1 MQTVKLTPM
10 RMIFNNPESNFS
22 IISCRTKDESI
33 ERHPQYSTISLK
45 GTGIADLKMGQ
56 SIDCIIEPCVEDKY
70 KYSYKFIGF
79 AGFVAKDGKFNL
91 TEKAE
96 LQTLRNLMTNGQAES
111 CHVAYPHF
119 VSMVL
124 NGEEA
129 KLDYKK
135 IRGVGKVLLPR
146 YIDKI
151 KTNNKRVKFMS
162 ETYAWGIEHD
172 EDINKIAATYKNV
185 YGFSKDINTNPYS
198 VMINLLEWSFDRAD
212 RAIINKTAKWLDSY
226 ERCEA
231 ATIYAL
237 KHNELDGNTRMQAK
251 MLFDMVKRK
260 APQCVHHL
268 LDVVTKSAQVHYDL
282 PSQNTALQATYSAE
296 QHIADVIKKKIAN
309 PHYYPMDWQKFTS
322 VDGLELT
329 DEQTQILEMA
339 CKQDVMMLTGSAGCV
354 DCDTEFFT
362 GTGWKRIADY
372 QDGDRV
378 LQYNEDGTAE
388 LVNPI
393 AYIKKTCNTL
403 WHFETLR
410 GLNQTV
416 CDDHRIIY
424 ETRDGVLKECNI
436 EQLKQ
441 MHLPSTKNFQGRFLT
456 TFNFGG
462 FGIDLNEWQIRL
474 MCAVLAD
481 GHFNAGN
488 KNSTRCTFHIKKQR
502 KKDRLIYLFNK
513 NGLEYKEHGSTEE
526 GYTDYHVYVPRREK
540 QFTEYWYGCSN
551 EQLKIIV
558 DEVVYWDGCIRYT
571 KNNTKYLTYCS
582 SIKSDADFIQY
593 AASAIGIRASISTC
607 NRIGEIKHLNGKE
620 YIRKTNVYTVH
631 FSNRTKVG
639 LCSDNRSKCTK
650 TPITQVPTTDGYKYC
665 FTVPSHMLVLRRKDC
680 IFITGNCGK
689 TTSMQALVNMLD
701 SNGYTYTLLAPTG
714 ISSKKLREATQKEA
728 STIHM
733 FLTMSENLGDYLIID
748 EASQISVHLLSML
761 FDKVADTTKIIF
773 IADPSQLA
781 SIACGNIVEDMLDSG
796 IVPVCNLTKVFRYNT
811 SGIITIAT
819 DVRNGANDHL
829 TDTFTDYKFVET
841 DTLVIKQIEQEYARL
856 LADGYS
862 KDDVLILSPFNKGEV
877 GSLAINA
884 AIQAK
889 FNPNELS
896 KVGHTVNNVPIYF
909 KVGDKVINKK
919 NEYAMPLADDDTA
932 FVANGD
938 IGTVM
943 EIVPDEKEP
952 YMIVRYDCGDCIVD
966 KAHIK
971 NTLLSYCCS
980 IHSVQGSQAKAVIV
994 VIDRSHANLLSRNLI
1009 YTSVSRAQD
1018 KLVLIGDEAAIQEG
1032 LKVQEEKERNTALRE
1047 MLLDKLTES

>member
-1 MQTVKLTPM
+1 MQTIKLTPM

-22 IISCRTKDESI
+22 IISCSTKDETI
-33 ERHPQYSTISLK
+33 ETNPKYGTISLK

-56 SIDCIIEPCVEDKY
+56 SIDCIIEPCVDDKY

-96 LQTLRNLMTNGQAES
+96 LQTLRSLMTNGQAES
-111 CHVAYPHF
+111 CHAAYPHF

-124 NGEEA
+124 NGEA
-129 KLDYKK
+129 DKLDYKK

-151 KTNNKRVKFMS
+151 KTINKRVEFMG

-251 MLFDMVKRK
+251 ALFNIIKRR
-260 APQCVHHL
+260 APQCIRQL
-268 LDVVTKSAQVHYDL
+268 LDVVTKAVQVHYDA

-296 QHIADVIKKKIAN
+296 EHIADVIKKKIAN

-329 DEQTQILEMA
+329 DEQSQILEMA
-339 CKQDVMMLTGSAGCV
+339 CKQDVMMLTAAG
-354 DCDTEFFT
+354 
-362 GTGWKRIADY
+362 G
-372 QDGDRV
+372 
-378 LQYNEDGTAE
+378 
-388 LVNPI
+388 
-393 AYIKKTCNTL
+393 
-403 WHFETLR
+403 
-410 GLNQTV
+410 
-416 CDDHRIIY
+416 
-424 ETRDGVLKECNI
+424 
-436 EQLKQ
+436 
-441 MHLPSTKNFQGRFLT
+441 
-456 TFNFGG
+456 
-462 FGIDLNEWQIRL
+462 
-474 MCAVLAD
+474 
-481 GHFNAGN
+481 
-488 KNSTRCTFHIKKQR
+488 
-502 KKDRLIYLFNK
+502 
-513 NGLEYKEHGSTEE
+513 
-526 GYTDYHVYVPRREK
+526 
-540 QFTEYWYGCSN
+540 
-551 EQLKIIV
+551 
-558 DEVVYWDGCIRYT
+558 
-571 KNNTKYLTYCS
+571 
-582 SIKSDADFIQY
+582 
-593 AASAIGIRASISTC
+593 
-607 NRIGEIKHLNGKE
+607 
-620 YIRKTNVYTVH
+620 
-631 FSNRTKVG
+631 
-639 LCSDNRSKCTK
+639 
-650 TPITQVPTTDGYKYC
+650 
-665 FTVPSHMLVLRRKDC
+665 
-680 IFITGNCGK
+680 CGK
-689 TTSMQALVNMLD
+689 TTSVKAIIEMLEA
-701 SNGYTYTLLAPTG
+701 NNYTYTLLAPTG
-714 ISSKKLREATQKEA
+714 ISSKRLREATGRDAQ
-728 STIHM
+728 TIHM
-733 FLTMSENLGDYLIID
+733 FLTMGDNVGDYLIAD
-748 EASQISVHLLSML
+748 ECSMCSVHLLSML
-761 FDKVADTTKIIF
+761 FDKVTDTTKIIF

-819 DVRNGANDHL
+819 DVRNGVNDHL
-829 TDTFTDYKFVET
+829 TDTFTDYKFIET

-862 KDDVLILSPFNKGEV
+862 KDDVLILSPFNKGDV

-896 KVGHTVNNVPIYF
+896 TVGHTVNDTPIYF
-909 KVGDKVINKK
+909 KAGDKVINKK
-919 NEYAMPLADDDTA
+919 NEYAMPLVNDDSV

-943 EIVPDEKEP
+943 EIVPNEKEP

-971 NTLLSYCCS
+971 NTLLAYAIS
-980 IHSVQGSQAKAVIV
+980 IHSCQGSQAKAVIV
-994 VIDRSHANLLSRNLI
+994 VIDRSHVRMLSRNLC
-1009 YTSVSRAQD
+1009 YTAVSRAQE
-1018 KLVLIGDEAAIQEG
+1018 KLVLIGDKTAIQEG
-1032 LKVQEEKERNTALRE
+1032 LRVQEEKERDTELRE
-1047 MLLDKLTES
+1047 MLIK

>member
-10 RMIFNNPESNFS
+10 RMIFNNPETNFS
-22 IISCRTKDESI
+22 IISCSTKDESI
-33 ERHPQYSTISLK
+33 EAHPQYGTISLK

-56 SIDCIIEPCVEDKY
+56 SIDCIVEPCVDDKY

-79 AGFVAKDGKFNL
+79 AGFVAKNGKFNL

-96 LQTLRNLMTNGQAES
+96 LQTLRSLMTNGQAES
-111 CHVAYPHF
+111 CHTAYPHF

-124 NGEEA
+124 NGEA
-129 KLDYKK
+129 DKLDYKK

-151 KTNNKRVKFMS
+151 KTINKRVEFMG

-185 YGFSKDINTNPYS
+185 YGFSKDINTNPYA

-212 RAIINKTAKWLDSY
+212 RAITKKTRKWLDSY

-251 MLFDMVKRK
+251 MLFDIVKRK

-268 LDVVTKSAQVHYDL
+268 LNVVTKAEQVHYDA
-282 PSQNTALQATYSAE
+282 PSQNIALQATYNAE

-329 DEQTQILEMA
+329 DEQAQILEMA
-339 CKQDVMMLTGSAGCV
+339 CKQDVMMLTGSAG
-354 DCDTEFFT
+354 T
-362 GTGWKRIADY
+362 GKS
-372 QDGDRV
+372 
-378 LQYNEDGTAE
+378 
-388 LVNPI
+388 
-393 AYIKKTCNTL
+393 
-403 WHFETLR
+403 
-410 GLNQTV
+410 QTTKA
-416 CDDHRIIY
+416 II
-424 ETRDGVLKECNI
+424 E
-436 EQLKQ
+436 
-441 MHLPSTKNFQGRFLT
+441 M
-456 TFNFGG
+456 
-462 FGIDLNEWQIRL
+462 
-474 MCAVLAD
+474 
-481 GHFNAGN
+481 
-488 KNSTRCTFHIKKQR
+488 
-502 KKDRLIYLFNK
+502 
-513 NGLEYKEHGSTEE
+513 LEA
-526 GYTDYHVYVPRREK
+526 
-540 QFTEYWYGCSN
+540 
-551 EQLKIIV
+551 
-558 DEVVYWDGCIRYT
+558 
-571 KNNTKYLTYCS
+571 NN
-582 SIKSDADFIQY
+582 
-593 AASAIGIRASISTC
+593 
-607 NRIGEIKHLNGKE
+607 
-620 YIRKTNVYTVH
+620 
-631 FSNRTKVG
+631 
-639 LCSDNRSKCTK
+639 
-650 TPITQVPTTDGYKYC
+650 
-665 FTVPSHMLVLRRKDC
+665 
-680 IFITGNCGK
+680 
-689 TTSMQALVNMLD
+689 
-701 SNGYTYTLLAPTG
+701 YTYTLLSPTG
-714 ISSKKLREATQKEA
+714 IAAKRLREATGREA

-733 FLTMSENLGDYLIID
+733 FLTCDGNLGDYVLID
-748 EASQISVHLLSML
+748 EMGMVSVHLLSML
-761 FDKVADTTKIIF
+761 FDKVTDRTKIIF

-819 DVRNGANDHL
+819 DVRNGVNDHL
-829 TDTFTDYKFVET
+829 TDTFTDYKFIET

-862 KDDVLILSPFNKGEV
+862 KDDVLILSPFNKGDV

-896 KVGHTVNNVPIYF
+896 KVGHIVNDTPIYF

-919 NEYAMPLADDDTA
+919 NEYAMPLVDDDTA

-952 YMIVRYDCGDCIVD
+952 YMIVRYDRRDCIVD

-971 NTLLSYCCS
+971 NTLLAYAIS
-980 IHSVQGSQAKAVIV
+980 IHSCQGSQAKAVIV
-994 VIDRSHANLLSRNLI
+994 VIDRSHVRMLSRNLC
-1009 YTSVSRAQD
+1009 YTAVSRAQER
-1018 KLVLIGDEAAIQEG
+1018 LILIGDEAAIQEG
-1032 LKVQEEKERNTALRE
+1032 LKVQEEKIRETELKE
-1047 MLLDKLTES
+1047 MLIK

>member
-22 IISCRTKDESI
+22 IISCRTKDETI
-33 ERHPQYSTISLK
+33 ETHPKYGTISLK

-56 SIDCIIEPCVEDKY
+56 SIDCIIEPCVDDKY

-96 LQTLRNLMTNGQAES
+96 LQTLRSLMTNGQAES
-111 CHVAYPHF
+111 CHAAYPHF

-124 NGEEA
+124 NGEA
-129 KLDYKK
+129 DKLDYKK

-151 KTNNKRVKFMS
+151 KTINKRVEFMG

-185 YGFSKDINTNPYS
+185 YEFSKDINANPYA

-212 RAIINKTAKWLDSY
+212 RAITKKTAKWLDSY

-251 MLFDMVKRK
+251 MLFDIIKRR

-268 LDVVTKSAQVHYDL
+268 LDVVTKSPQVHYDA
-282 PSQNTALQATYSAE
+282 PSQNTALQATYNAE

-329 DEQTQILEMA
+329 DEQAQILEMA
-339 CKQDVMMLTGSAGCV
+339 CKQDVMMLTGSAG
-354 DCDTEFFT
+354 T
-362 GTGWKRIADY
+362 GKS
-372 QDGDRV
+372 
-378 LQYNEDGTAE
+378 
-388 LVNPI
+388 
-393 AYIKKTCNTL
+393 
-403 WHFETLR
+403 
-410 GLNQTV
+410 QTTKA
-416 CDDHRIIY
+416 II
-424 ETRDGVLKECNI
+424 E
-436 EQLKQ
+436 
-441 MHLPSTKNFQGRFLT
+441 M
-456 TFNFGG
+456 
-462 FGIDLNEWQIRL
+462 
-474 MCAVLAD
+474 
-481 GHFNAGN
+481 
-488 KNSTRCTFHIKKQR
+488 
-502 KKDRLIYLFNK
+502 
-513 NGLEYKEHGSTEE
+513 LEAN
-526 GYTDYHVYVPRREK
+526 D
-540 QFTEYWYGCSN
+540 
-551 EQLKIIV
+551 
-558 DEVVYWDGCIRYT
+558 
-571 KNNTKYLTYCS
+571 
-582 SIKSDADFIQY
+582 
-593 AASAIGIRASISTC
+593 
-607 NRIGEIKHLNGKE
+607 
-620 YIRKTNVYTVH
+620 
-631 FSNRTKVG
+631 
-639 LCSDNRSKCTK
+639 
-650 TPITQVPTTDGYKYC
+650 
-665 FTVPSHMLVLRRKDC
+665 
-680 IFITGNCGK
+680 
-689 TTSMQALVNMLD
+689 
-701 SNGYTYTLLAPTG
+701 YTYTLLSPTG
-714 ISSKKLREATQKEA
+714 IAAKRLREATGREA

-733 FLTMSENLGDYLIID
+733 FLACDGNLGDYVLID
-748 EASQISVHLLSML
+748 EMGMVSVHLLSML
-761 FDKVADTTKIIF
+761 FDKVTDTTKVIF

-819 DVRNGANDHL
+819 DVRNGVNEHL
-829 TDTFTDYKFVET
+829 TDTFTDYKFIET

-862 KDDVLILSPFNKGEV
+862 KDDVLILSPFNKGDV

-896 KVGHTVNNVPIYF
+896 KVGHTVNDTPIYF

-919 NEYAMPLADDDTA
+919 NEYAMPLVDDDSA

-971 NTLLSYCCS
+971 NTLLAYAIS
-980 IHSVQGSQAKAVIV
+980 IHSCQGSQAKVVIV
-994 VIDRSHANLLSRNLI
+994 VIDRSHVRMLSRNLC
-1009 YTSVSRAQD
+1009 YTAVSRAQER
-1018 KLVLIGDEAAIQEG
+1018 LILIGDEATIQEG
-1032 LKVQEEKERNTALRE
+1032 LKVQEEKERDTELKE
-1047 MLLDKLTES
+1047 MLIK

>member
-10 RMIFNNPESNFS
+10 RMIFNNPETNFS
-22 IISCRTKDESI
+22 IISCSTKDETI
-33 ERHPQYSTISLK
+33 ETNPKYGTISLK

-56 SIDCIIEPCVEDKY
+56 SIDCIIEPCVDDKY

-96 LQTLRNLMTNGQAES
+96 LQTLRSLMTNGQAES
-111 CHVAYPHF
+111 CHAAYPHF

-124 NGEEA
+124 NGEA
-129 KLDYKK
+129 DKLDYKK

-151 KTNNKRVKFMS
+151 KTINKRVEFMG

-185 YGFSKDINTNPYS
+185 YGFSKDINTNPYA

-212 RAIINKTAKWLDSY
+212 RAITKKTAKWLDSY

-268 LDVVTKSAQVHYDL
+268 LDAVTKSAQVHYDAH
-282 PSQNTALQATYSAE
+282 SQNTALQATYIAE

-329 DEQTQILEMA
+329 DEQAQILEMA
-339 CKQDVMMLTGSAGCV
+339 CKQDVMMLTGSAG
-354 DCDTEFFT
+354 T
-362 GTGWKRIADY
+362 GKS
-372 QDGDRV
+372 
-378 LQYNEDGTAE
+378 
-388 LVNPI
+388 
-393 AYIKKTCNTL
+393 
-403 WHFETLR
+403 
-410 GLNQTV
+410 QTTKA
-416 CDDHRIIY
+416 II
-424 ETRDGVLKECNI
+424 E
-436 EQLKQ
+436 
-441 MHLPSTKNFQGRFLT
+441 M
-456 TFNFGG
+456 
-462 FGIDLNEWQIRL
+462 
-474 MCAVLAD
+474 
-481 GHFNAGN
+481 
-488 KNSTRCTFHIKKQR
+488 
-502 KKDRLIYLFNK
+502 
-513 NGLEYKEHGSTEE
+513 LEAN
-526 GYTDYHVYVPRREK
+526 D
-540 QFTEYWYGCSN
+540 
-551 EQLKIIV
+551 
-558 DEVVYWDGCIRYT
+558 
-571 KNNTKYLTYCS
+571 
-582 SIKSDADFIQY
+582 
-593 AASAIGIRASISTC
+593 
-607 NRIGEIKHLNGKE
+607 
-620 YIRKTNVYTVH
+620 
-631 FSNRTKVG
+631 
-639 LCSDNRSKCTK
+639 
-650 TPITQVPTTDGYKYC
+650 
-665 FTVPSHMLVLRRKDC
+665 
-680 IFITGNCGK
+680 
-689 TTSMQALVNMLD
+689 
-701 SNGYTYTLLAPTG
+701 YTYTLLSPTG
-714 ISSKKLREATQKEA
+714 IAAKRLREATGREA

-733 FLTMSENLGDYLIID
+733 FLACDGNLGDYVLID
-748 EASQISVHLLSML
+748 EMGMVSVHLLSML
-761 FDKVADTTKIIF
+761 FDKVTDTTKIIF

-819 DVRNGANDHL
+819 DVRNGVNDHL
-829 TDTFTDYKFVET
+829 TDTFTDYKFIET

-862 KDDVLILSPFNKGEV
+862 KDDVLILSPFNKGDV

-896 KVGHTVNNVPIYF
+896 KVGHIVNDTPIYF

-919 NEYAMPLADDDTA
+919 NEYAMPLVDDDTA

-971 NTLLSYCCS
+971 NTLLAYAIS
-980 IHSVQGSQAKAVIV
+980 IHSCQGSQAKAVIV
-994 VIDRSHANLLSRNLI
+994 VIDRSHVRMLSRNLC
-1009 YTSVSRAQD
+1009 YTAVSRAQER
-1018 KLVLIGDEAAIQEG
+1018 LILIGDEAAIQEG
-1032 LKVQEEKERNTALRE
+1032 LKVQEEKERDTELKE
-1047 MLLDKLTES
+1047 MLIR

>member
-22 IISCRTKDESI
+22 IISCRTKDETI
-33 ERHPQYSTISLK
+33 ETHPQYGTISLK
-45 GTGIADLKMGQ
+45 GTGISDLKMGQ
-56 SIDCIIEPCVEDKY
+56 SIDCIIEPCVDDKY

-96 LQTLRNLMTNGQAES
+96 LQTLRSLMTNGQAES
-111 CHVAYPHF
+111 CHAAYPHF

-124 NGEEA
+124 NGEA
-129 KLDYKK
+129 DKLDYKK

-146 YIDKI
+146 YIEKL
-151 KTNNKRVKFMS
+151 KTINKRVEFMG

-185 YGFSKDINTNPYS
+185 YGFSKDINTNPYA

-212 RAIINKTAKWLDSY
+212 RAITKKTRKWLDSY

-231 ATIYAL
+231 ATICAL

-268 LDVVTKSAQVHYDL
+268 LDVVTKSAQVHYDA
-282 PSQNTALQATYSAE
+282 PSQNTALQATYNAE
-296 QHIADVIKKKIAN
+296 QHIADAIKKKIAN

-329 DEQTQILEMA
+329 DEQAQILEMA
-339 CKQDVMMLTGSAGCV
+339 CKQDVMMLTGSAG
-354 DCDTEFFT
+354 T
-362 GTGWKRIADY
+362 GKS
-372 QDGDRV
+372 
-378 LQYNEDGTAE
+378 
-388 LVNPI
+388 
-393 AYIKKTCNTL
+393 
-403 WHFETLR
+403 
-410 GLNQTV
+410 QTTKA
-416 CDDHRIIY
+416 II
-424 ETRDGVLKECNI
+424 E
-436 EQLKQ
+436 
-441 MHLPSTKNFQGRFLT
+441 M
-456 TFNFGG
+456 
-462 FGIDLNEWQIRL
+462 
-474 MCAVLAD
+474 
-481 GHFNAGN
+481 
-488 KNSTRCTFHIKKQR
+488 
-502 KKDRLIYLFNK
+502 
-513 NGLEYKEHGSTEE
+513 LEAN
-526 GYTDYHVYVPRREK
+526 D
-540 QFTEYWYGCSN
+540 
-551 EQLKIIV
+551 
-558 DEVVYWDGCIRYT
+558 
-571 KNNTKYLTYCS
+571 
-582 SIKSDADFIQY
+582 
-593 AASAIGIRASISTC
+593 
-607 NRIGEIKHLNGKE
+607 
-620 YIRKTNVYTVH
+620 
-631 FSNRTKVG
+631 
-639 LCSDNRSKCTK
+639 
-650 TPITQVPTTDGYKYC
+650 
-665 FTVPSHMLVLRRKDC
+665 
-680 IFITGNCGK
+680 
-689 TTSMQALVNMLD
+689 
-701 SNGYTYTLLAPTG
+701 YTYTLLSPTG
-714 ISSKKLREATQKEA
+714 IAAKRLREATGREA

-733 FLTMSENLGDYLIID
+733 FLTCDGNLGDYVLID
-748 EASQISVHLLSML
+748 EMGMVSVHLLSML
-761 FDKVADTTKIIF
+761 FDKVTDTTKIIF

-819 DVRNGANDHL
+819 DVRNGVNDHL
-829 TDTFTDYKFVET
+829 TDTFTDYKFIET
-841 DTLVIKQIEQEYARL
+841 DTLVIKQIEQEYAQL

-862 KDDVLILSPFNKGEV
+862 KDDVLILSPFNKGDV

-896 KVGHTVNNVPIYF
+896 KVGHTVNDVPIYF

-919 NEYAMPLADDDTA
+919 NEYAMPLVDDDTA

-971 NTLLSYCCS
+971 NTLLAYAIS
-980 IHSVQGSQAKAVIV
+980 IHSCQGSQAKAVIV
-994 VIDRSHANLLSRNLI
+994 VIDRSHVRMLSRNLC
-1009 YTSVSRAQD
+1009 YTAVSRAQER
-1018 KLVLIGDEAAIQEG
+1018 LILIGDEAAIQEG
-1032 LKVQEEKERNTALRE
+1032 LKVQEEKERDTELCE
-1047 MLLDKLTES
+1047 MLLDKSTES

>member
-22 IISCRTKDESI
+22 IISCSTKDETI
-33 ERHPQYSTISLK
+33 ETNPKYGTISLK

-56 SIDCIIEPCVEDKY
+56 SIDCIIEPCKDDKY

-96 LQTLRNLMTNGQAES
+96 LQTLRSLMTNGQAES
-111 CHVAYPHF
+111 CHAAYPHF

-124 NGEEA
+124 NGEA
-129 KLDYKK
+129 DKLDYKK

-151 KTNNKRVKFMS
+151 KTINKRVEFMG

-185 YGFSKDINTNPYS
+185 YGFSKDINANPYA

-231 ATIYAL
+231 ATIYAI

-251 MLFDMVKRK
+251 MLFDVVKRK

-268 LDVVTKSAQVHYDL
+268 LDVVTKSAQVHYDP

-322 VDGLELT
+322 VDGLEMT
-329 DEQTQILEMA
+329 DEQAQILEMA
-339 CKQDVMMLTGSAGCV
+339 CKQDVMMLTGSAGV
-354 DCDTEFFT
+354 GKSATT
-362 GTGWKRIADY
+362 KA
-372 QDGDRV
+372 
-378 LQYNEDGTAE
+378 
-388 LVNPI
+388 
-393 AYIKKTCNTL
+393 
-403 WHFETLR
+403 
-410 GLNQTV
+410 
-416 CDDHRIIY
+416 II
-424 ETRDGVLKECNI
+424 E
-436 EQLKQ
+436 
-441 MHLPSTKNFQGRFLT
+441 M
-456 TFNFGG
+456 
-462 FGIDLNEWQIRL
+462 
-474 MCAVLAD
+474 
-481 GHFNAGN
+481 
-488 KNSTRCTFHIKKQR
+488 
-502 KKDRLIYLFNK
+502 
-513 NGLEYKEHGSTEE
+513 LE
-526 GYTDYHVYVPRREK
+526 
-540 QFTEYWYGCSN
+540 SN
-551 EQLKIIV
+551 
-558 DEVVYWDGCIRYT
+558 
-571 KNNTKYLTYCS
+571 N
-582 SIKSDADFIQY
+582 
-593 AASAIGIRASISTC
+593 
-607 NRIGEIKHLNGKE
+607 
-620 YIRKTNVYTVH
+620 
-631 FSNRTKVG
+631 
-639 LCSDNRSKCTK
+639 
-650 TPITQVPTTDGYKYC
+650 
-665 FTVPSHMLVLRRKDC
+665 
-680 IFITGNCGK
+680 
-689 TTSMQALVNMLD
+689 
-701 SNGYTYTLLAPTG
+701 YTYTLLSPTG
-714 ISSKKLREATQKEA
+714 IAAKRLREATGHEA

-733 FLTMSENLGDYLIID
+733 FLTCGGNLGDYVLID
-748 EASQISVHLLSML
+748 EMGMVSVHLLSML
-761 FDKVADTTKIIF
+761 FDKVTDTTKIIF

-819 DVRNGANDHL
+819 DVRNGVNDHL
-829 TDTFTDYKFVET
+829 TDTFTDYKFIET
-841 DTLVIKQIEQEYARL
+841 DTLVINQIEQEYARL
-856 LADGYS
+856 LANGYS

-896 KVGHTVNNVPIYF
+896 TVGHTVNDVPIYF

-919 NEYAMPLADDDTA
+919 NEYAMPLVDDDTA

-971 NTLLSYCCS
+971 NTLLAYAIS
-980 IHSVQGSQAKAVIV
+980 IHSCQGSQAKAVIV
-994 VIDRSHANLLSRNLI
+994 VIDRSHVRMLSRNLC
-1009 YTSVSRAQD
+1009 YTAVSRAQE

-1032 LKVQEEKERNTALRE
+1032 LKVQEEKERDTELKE
-1047 MLLDKLTES
+1047 MLIK

>member
-22 IISCRTKDESI
+22 IISCSTKDETI
-33 ERHPQYSTISLK
+33 EINPQYGTISLK

-56 SIDCIIEPCVEDKY
+56 SIDCIIEPCVDDKY

-96 LQTLRNLMTNGQAES
+96 LQTLRSLMTNGQAES
-111 CHVAYPHF
+111 CHAAYPHF

-124 NGEEA
+124 NNEA
-129 KLDYKK
+129 DKLDYKK

-151 KTNNKRVKFMS
+151 KTINKRVEFMG

-185 YGFSKDINTNPYS
+185 YGFSKDINTNPYA
-198 VMINLLEWSFDRAD
+198 VMINLLEWSFNRAD
-212 RAIINKTAKWLDSY
+212 RAITKKTAKWLDSY

-237 KHNELDGNTRMQAK
+237 KYNELDGNTRMQAK
-251 MLFDMVKRK
+251 MLFEIIKNRV
-260 APQCVHHL
+260 PQCIRSL
-268 LDVVTKSAQVHYDL
+268 FDVVTKAAQVHYDA

-329 DEQTQILEMA
+329 DEQARILEMA
-339 CKQDVMMLTGSAGCV
+339 CKQDVMMLTGSAG
-354 DCDTEFFT
+354 T
-362 GTGWKRIADY
+362 GKSQTTKAI
-372 QDGDRV
+372 
-378 LQYNEDGTAE
+378 
-388 LVNPI
+388 
-393 AYIKKTCNTL
+393 IK
-403 WHFETLR
+403 
-410 GLNQTV
+410 
-416 CDDHRIIY
+416 
-424 ETRDGVLKECNI
+424 
-436 EQLKQ
+436 
-441 MHLPSTKNFQGRFLT
+441 M
-456 TFNFGG
+456 
-462 FGIDLNEWQIRL
+462 
-474 MCAVLAD
+474 
-481 GHFNAGN
+481 
-488 KNSTRCTFHIKKQR
+488 
-502 KKDRLIYLFNK
+502 
-513 NGLEYKEHGSTEE
+513 LEAN
-526 GYTDYHVYVPRREK
+526 D
-540 QFTEYWYGCSN
+540 
-551 EQLKIIV
+551 
-558 DEVVYWDGCIRYT
+558 
-571 KNNTKYLTYCS
+571 
-582 SIKSDADFIQY
+582 
-593 AASAIGIRASISTC
+593 
-607 NRIGEIKHLNGKE
+607 
-620 YIRKTNVYTVH
+620 
-631 FSNRTKVG
+631 
-639 LCSDNRSKCTK
+639 
-650 TPITQVPTTDGYKYC
+650 
-665 FTVPSHMLVLRRKDC
+665 
-680 IFITGNCGK
+680 
-689 TTSMQALVNMLD
+689 
-701 SNGYTYTLLAPTG
+701 YTYTLLSPTG
-714 ISSKKLREATQKEA
+714 IASKRLREATGREA

-733 FLTMSENLGDYLIID
+733 FLTCDGNLGDYVLID
-748 EASQISVHLLSML
+748 EMGMVSVHLLSML
-761 FDKVADTTKIIF
+761 FDKVTETTKIIF

-819 DVRNGANDHL
+819 DVRNGVNNHL
-829 TDTFTDYKFVET
+829 TDTFTDYKFIET
-841 DTLVIKQIEQEYARL
+841 NTLVIKQIEQEYARL

-862 KDDVLILSPFNKGEV
+862 KDDVLILSPFNKGGV

-896 KVGHTVNNVPIYF
+896 NVGHTVNDTPIYF

-919 NEYAMPLADDDTA
+919 NEYTMPLVDDDTA

-952 YMIVRYDCGDCIVD
+952 YMIVRYDRRDCIVD

-971 NTLLSYCCS
+971 NTLLSYCVS
-980 IHSVQGSQAKAVIV
+980 IHSAQGSQAKAVIV
-994 VIDRSHANLLSRNLI
+994 VIDRSHANLLSRNLL
-1009 YTSVSRAQD
+1009 YTSVSRAQE
-1018 KLVLIGDEAAIQEG
+1018 KLVLIGDGAAIQEG
-1032 LKVQEEKERNTALRE
+1032 LKVQEEKERDTELKE
-1047 MLLDKLTES
+1047 MLIK

>member
-22 IISCRTKDESI
+22 IISCGTKDETI
-33 ERHPQYSTISLK
+33 ETNPKYGTISLK

-56 SIDCIIEPCVEDKY
+56 SIDCIIEPCVDDKY

-96 LQTLRNLMTNGQAES
+96 LQTLRSLMTNGQAES
-111 CHVAYPHF
+111 CHAAYPHF

-124 NGEEA
+124 NGEA
-129 KLDYKK
+129 DKLDYRK

-151 KTNNKRVKFMS
+151 KTINKRVEFMG

-185 YGFSKDINTNPYS
+185 YGFSKDINANPYA

-212 RAIINKTAKWLDSY
+212 KAITKKTCKWLDSY

-231 ATIYAL
+231 ATIYVL

-251 MLFDMVKRK
+251 MLLDVVKRK

-268 LDVVTKSAQVHYDL
+268 FDVVTKSAQVHYDAH
-282 PSQNTALQATYSAE
+282 SQNTALQVTYSAE

-329 DEQTQILEMA
+329 DEQAQILEMA
-339 CKQDVMMLTGSAGCV
+339 CKQDVMMLTGSAG
-354 DCDTEFFT
+354 T
-362 GTGWKRIADY
+362 GKS
-372 QDGDRV
+372 
-378 LQYNEDGTAE
+378 
-388 LVNPI
+388 
-393 AYIKKTCNTL
+393 
-403 WHFETLR
+403 
-410 GLNQTV
+410 QTTKA
-416 CDDHRIIY
+416 II
-424 ETRDGVLKECNI
+424 E
-436 EQLKQ
+436 
-441 MHLPSTKNFQGRFLT
+441 M
-456 TFNFGG
+456 
-462 FGIDLNEWQIRL
+462 
-474 MCAVLAD
+474 
-481 GHFNAGN
+481 
-488 KNSTRCTFHIKKQR
+488 
-502 KKDRLIYLFNK
+502 
-513 NGLEYKEHGSTEE
+513 LEAN
-526 GYTDYHVYVPRREK
+526 D
-540 QFTEYWYGCSN
+540 
-551 EQLKIIV
+551 
-558 DEVVYWDGCIRYT
+558 
-571 KNNTKYLTYCS
+571 
-582 SIKSDADFIQY
+582 
-593 AASAIGIRASISTC
+593 
-607 NRIGEIKHLNGKE
+607 
-620 YIRKTNVYTVH
+620 
-631 FSNRTKVG
+631 
-639 LCSDNRSKCTK
+639 
-650 TPITQVPTTDGYKYC
+650 
-665 FTVPSHMLVLRRKDC
+665 
-680 IFITGNCGK
+680 
-689 TTSMQALVNMLD
+689 
-701 SNGYTYTLLAPTG
+701 YTYTLLSPTG
-714 ISSKKLREATQKEA
+714 IAAKRLREATGREA

-733 FLTMSENLGDYLIID
+733 FLACDGNLGDYLLID
-748 EASQISVHLLSML
+748 EMGMVSVHLLSML
-761 FDKVADTTKIIF
+761 FDKVTDTTKIIF

-819 DVRNGANDHL
+819 DVRNGVNDHL
-829 TDTFTDYKFVET
+829 TDTFTDYKFIET

-862 KDDVLILSPFNKGEV
+862 KDDVLILSPFNKGDV

-889 FNPNELS
+889 FNSNELS
-896 KVGHTVNNVPIYF
+896 KVGHTVNDTPIYF

-919 NEYAMPLADDDTA
+919 NDYAMPLVDNNTA

-971 NTLLSYCCS
+971 NTLLAYAIS
-980 IHSVQGSQAKAVIV
+980 IHSCQGSQAKAVIV
-994 VIDRSHANLLSRNLI
+994 VIDRSHVKMLSRNLC
-1009 YTSVSRAQD
+1009 YTAVSRAQER
-1018 KLVLIGDEAAIQEG
+1018 LILIGDEAAIQEG
-1032 LKVQEEKERNTALRE
+1032 LKVQEEKNRLTELKE
-1047 MLLDKLTES
+1047 MLIK

>member
-33 ERHPQYSTISLK
+33 ECHPQYGTISLK

-56 SIDCIIEPCVEDKY
+56 SIDCIIESCEDDKY

-96 LQTLRNLMTNGQAES
+96 LQTLRSLMTNGQAES
-111 CHVAYPHF
+111 CHAAYPHF

-146 YIDKI
+146 YINKI
-151 KTNNKRVKFMS
+151 KTINKRVEFMG
-162 ETYAWGIEHD
+162 ETYAWGIEND

-185 YGFSKDINTNPYS
+185 YGFSKDINTNPYA
-198 VMINLLEWSFDRAD
+198 VMVNLLEWLFDRAD
-212 RAIINKTAKWLDSY
+212 RAILKKTTKWLDSY

-251 MLFDMVKRK
+251 MLFDMVKQK

-268 LDVVTKSAQVHYDL
+268 LDVVTKSAQVHYDA
-282 PSQNTALQATYSAE
+282 PNQNTALQATYSAE
-296 QHIADVIKKKIAN
+296 QHIADVIKEKIAN

-329 DEQTQILEMA
+329 DEQAQILEMA
-339 CKQDVMMLTGSAGCV
+339 CKQDVMMLTGSAGV
-354 DCDTEFFT
+354 GKSATT
-362 GTGWKRIADY
+362 KA
-372 QDGDRV
+372 
-378 LQYNEDGTAE
+378 
-388 LVNPI
+388 
-393 AYIKKTCNTL
+393 
-403 WHFETLR
+403 
-410 GLNQTV
+410 
-416 CDDHRIIY
+416 II
-424 ETRDGVLKECNI
+424 E
-436 EQLKQ
+436 
-441 MHLPSTKNFQGRFLT
+441 M
-456 TFNFGG
+456 
-462 FGIDLNEWQIRL
+462 
-474 MCAVLAD
+474 
-481 GHFNAGN
+481 
-488 KNSTRCTFHIKKQR
+488 
-502 KKDRLIYLFNK
+502 
-513 NGLEYKEHGSTEE
+513 LEA
-526 GYTDYHVYVPRREK
+526 
-540 QFTEYWYGCSN
+540 
-551 EQLKIIV
+551 
-558 DEVVYWDGCIRYT
+558 
-571 KNNTKYLTYCS
+571 NN
-582 SIKSDADFIQY
+582 
-593 AASAIGIRASISTC
+593 
-607 NRIGEIKHLNGKE
+607 
-620 YIRKTNVYTVH
+620 
-631 FSNRTKVG
+631 
-639 LCSDNRSKCTK
+639 
-650 TPITQVPTTDGYKYC
+650 
-665 FTVPSHMLVLRRKDC
+665 
-680 IFITGNCGK
+680 
-689 TTSMQALVNMLD
+689 
-701 SNGYTYTLLAPTG
+701 YTYTLLSPTG
-714 ISSKKLREATQKEA
+714 IASKRLREATGREA

-733 FLTMSENLGDYLIID
+733 FLTCDGNLGDYVLID
-748 EASQISVHLLSML
+748 EMGMVSVHLLSML
-761 FDKVADTTKIIF
+761 FDKVTDTTKIIF

-819 DVRNGANDHL
+819 DVRNGLNEHL
-829 TDTFTDYKFVET
+829 TDTFTDYKFIET

-862 KDDVLILSPFNKGEV
+862 KDDVLILSPFNKGDI

-896 KVGHTVNNVPIYF
+896 TVGHTVNNVSIYF

-919 NEYAMPLADDDTA
+919 NEYSMPLVDDDDTA

-943 EIVPDEKEP
+943 EIMPDEKEP

-971 NTLLSYCCS
+971 NTLLAYAIS
-980 IHSVQGSQAKAVIV
+980 IHSCQGSQAKAVIV
-994 VIDRSHANLLSRNLI
+994 VIDRSHVRMLSRNLC
-1009 YTSVSRAQD
+1009 YTAVSRAQG
-1018 KLVLIGDEAAIQEG
+1018 KLVLIGDVAAIQEG
-1032 LKVQEEKERNTALRE
+1032 LKVQEEKIRDTELKE
-1047 MLLDKLTES
+1047 MLIK

>member
-33 ERHPQYSTISLK
+33 EANPKYGTISLK

-56 SIDCIIEPCVEDKY
+56 SIDCIIEPCEDDKY

-96 LQTLRNLMTNGQAES
+96 LQTLRSLMTNGQAES
-111 CHVAYPHF
+111 CHAAYPHF

-135 IRGVGKVLLPR
+135 IKGVGKVLLPR
-146 YIDKI
+146 YIAKI
-151 KTNNKRVKFMS
+151 KTINKRVEFMG
-162 ETYAWGIEHD
+162 ETYAWGIEND

-185 YGFSKDINTNPYS
+185 YGFSKDINANPYA
-198 VMINLLEWSFDRAD
+198 VIINLLEWSFDRAD
-212 RAIINKTAKWLDSY
+212 RAITKKTAIWLDSY

-251 MLFDMVKRK
+251 QLFDMVKQK

-268 LDVVTKSAQVHYDL
+268 LDVVTKSAQVHYDA
-282 PSQNTALQATYSAE
+282 PNQNTALQATYSAE

-329 DEQTQILEMA
+329 DEQARILEMA
-339 CKQDVMMLTGSAGCV
+339 CNQDVMMLTGSAG
-354 DCDTEFFT
+354 T
-362 GTGWKRIADY
+362 GKS
-372 QDGDRV
+372 
-378 LQYNEDGTAE
+378 
-388 LVNPI
+388 
-393 AYIKKTCNTL
+393 
-403 WHFETLR
+403 
-410 GLNQTV
+410 QTTKA
-416 CDDHRIIY
+416 II
-424 ETRDGVLKECNI
+424 E
-436 EQLKQ
+436 
-441 MHLPSTKNFQGRFLT
+441 M
-456 TFNFGG
+456 
-462 FGIDLNEWQIRL
+462 
-474 MCAVLAD
+474 
-481 GHFNAGN
+481 
-488 KNSTRCTFHIKKQR
+488 
-502 KKDRLIYLFNK
+502 
-513 NGLEYKEHGSTEE
+513 LEA
-526 GYTDYHVYVPRREK
+526 
-540 QFTEYWYGCSN
+540 
-551 EQLKIIV
+551 
-558 DEVVYWDGCIRYT
+558 
-571 KNNTKYLTYCS
+571 NN
-582 SIKSDADFIQY
+582 
-593 AASAIGIRASISTC
+593 
-607 NRIGEIKHLNGKE
+607 
-620 YIRKTNVYTVH
+620 
-631 FSNRTKVG
+631 
-639 LCSDNRSKCTK
+639 
-650 TPITQVPTTDGYKYC
+650 
-665 FTVPSHMLVLRRKDC
+665 
-680 IFITGNCGK
+680 
-689 TTSMQALVNMLD
+689 
-701 SNGYTYTLLAPTG
+701 YTYTLLSPTG
-714 ISSKKLREATQKEA
+714 IAAKRLRKATGREA

-733 FLTMSENLGDYLIID
+733 FLACDGNLGDCVLID
-748 EASQISVHLLSML
+748 EMGMVSVHLLSML
-761 FDKVADTTKIIF
+761 FDKVTDNTKIIF

-781 SIACGNIVEDMLDSG
+781 SISCGNIVEDILDSG

-819 DVRNGANDHL
+819 DVRNGANEHL
-829 TDTFTDYKFVET
+829 TDTFTDYKFIET
-841 DTLVIKQIEQEYARL
+841 DTLVINQIEQEYARL

-896 KVGHTVNNVPIYF
+896 TVGHTVNNIPIYF
-909 KVGDKVINKK
+909 KVDDKVINKK
-919 NEYAMPLADDDTA
+919 NEYSMPLIDDDDTA

-943 EIVPDEKEP
+943 EIMPDEKEP

-971 NTLLSYCCS
+971 NTLLAYAIS
-980 IHSVQGSQAKAVIV
+980 IHSCQGSQAKAVIV
-994 VIDRSHANLLSRNLI
+994 VIDRSHVRMLSSNLC
-1009 YTSVSRAQD
+1009 YTAVSRAQG
-1018 KLVLIGDEAAIQEG
+1018 KLVLIGDVAAIQEG
-1032 LKVQEEKERNTALRE
+1032 LKVQEEKIRDTELKE
-1047 MLLDKLTES
+1047 MLIK

>member
-1 MQTVKLTPM
+1 MQTVKLTPL
-10 RMIFNNPESNFS
+10 RMIFNNPKSNFS
-22 IISCRTKDESI
+22 IVSCSTKDESI
-33 ERHPQYSTISLK
+33 ERNPQYGTISLK

-56 SIDCIIEPCVEDKY
+56 SIDCIIELCEDDKY

-96 LQTLRNLMTNGQAES
+96 LQTLRSLMTNGQAES
-111 CHVAYPHF
+111 CHAEYPHF

-146 YIDKI
+146 YIAKI
-151 KTNNKRVKFMS
+151 KTINKRVEFMG

-185 YGFSKDINTNPYS
+185 YGFSKDINANPYT

-212 RAIINKTAKWLDSY
+212 RAITKKTAKWLDSY

-231 ATIYAL
+231 ATIYTL

-251 MLFDMVKRK
+251 MLFDMVKQK

-268 LDVVTKSAQVHYDL
+268 LDVVTKSAQVHYDSL
-282 PSQNTALQATYSAE
+282 SQNTALQATYSAE

-329 DEQTQILEMA
+329 DEQAQILEMA
-339 CKQDVMMLTGSAGCV
+339 CKQDVMMLTGSAG
-354 DCDTEFFT
+354 T
-362 GTGWKRIADY
+362 GKSATTKA
-372 QDGDRV
+372 
-378 LQYNEDGTAE
+378 
-388 LVNPI
+388 
-393 AYIKKTCNTL
+393 
-403 WHFETLR
+403 
-410 GLNQTV
+410 
-416 CDDHRIIY
+416 II
-424 ETRDGVLKECNI
+424 E
-436 EQLKQ
+436 
-441 MHLPSTKNFQGRFLT
+441 M
-456 TFNFGG
+456 
-462 FGIDLNEWQIRL
+462 
-474 MCAVLAD
+474 
-481 GHFNAGN
+481 
-488 KNSTRCTFHIKKQR
+488 
-502 KKDRLIYLFNK
+502 
-513 NGLEYKEHGSTEE
+513 LEAN
-526 GYTDYHVYVPRREK
+526 D
-540 QFTEYWYGCSN
+540 
-551 EQLKIIV
+551 
-558 DEVVYWDGCIRYT
+558 
-571 KNNTKYLTYCS
+571 
-582 SIKSDADFIQY
+582 
-593 AASAIGIRASISTC
+593 
-607 NRIGEIKHLNGKE
+607 
-620 YIRKTNVYTVH
+620 
-631 FSNRTKVG
+631 
-639 LCSDNRSKCTK
+639 
-650 TPITQVPTTDGYKYC
+650 
-665 FTVPSHMLVLRRKDC
+665 
-680 IFITGNCGK
+680 
-689 TTSMQALVNMLD
+689 
-701 SNGYTYTLLAPTG
+701 YTYTLLSPTG
-714 ISSKKLREATQKEA
+714 IATKRLREATGREV

-733 FLTMSENLGDYLIID
+733 FLTCGDNLGDYVLID
-748 EASQISVHLLSML
+748 EMGMVSVHLLSML
-761 FDKVADTTKIIF
+761 FDKVTDTTKIIF

-819 DVRNGANDHL
+819 DVRNGVNDHL
-829 TDTFTDYKFVET
+829 TDTFTDYKFIET

-862 KDDVLILSPFNKGEV
+862 KDDVLILSPFNKGDV

-896 KVGHTVNNVPIYF
+896 TVGHTVNDVPIYF

-919 NEYAMPLADDDTA
+919 NEYAMPLYDSGDTE

-938 IGTVM
+938 IGTVI

-971 NTLLSYCCS
+971 NTLLAYAIS
-980 IHSVQGSQAKAVIV
+980 IHSCQGSQAKAVIV
-994 VIDRSHANLLSRNLI
+994 VIDRSHVRMLSRNLC
-1009 YTSVSRAQD
+1009 YTAVSRAQER
-1018 KLVLIGDEAAIQEG
+1018 LILIGDEAAIQEG
-1032 LKVQEEKERNTALRE
+1032 LKVQEEKERDTELKE
-1047 MLLDKLTES
+1047 MLIR

>member
-56 SIDCIIEPCVEDKY
+56 SIDCIIEPCVDDKY

-79 AGFVAKDGKFNL
+79 AGFVAKNGKFNL

-111 CHVAYPHF
+111 CHATYPHF

-124 NGEEA
+124 NGEA
-129 KLDYKK
+129 DKLDYKK
-135 IRGVGKVLLPR
+135 IKGVGKVLLPR
-146 YIDKI
+146 YIAKI
-151 KTNNKRVKFMS
+151 KTINKRVEFMG

-185 YGFSKDINTNPYS
+185 YEFSKDINANPYA

-212 RAIINKTAKWLDSY
+212 RAITKKTAKWLDSY

-251 MLFDMVKRK
+251 QLFDMVKQK

-268 LDVVTKSAQVHYDL
+268 LNVVTKSVQVHYDL
-282 PSQNTALQATYSAE
+282 HSQNTALQATYSAE

-329 DEQTQILEMA
+329 DEQSQILEMA
-339 CKQDVMMLTGSAGCV
+339 CKQDVMMLTAAG
-354 DCDTEFFT
+354 
-362 GTGWKRIADY
+362 G
-372 QDGDRV
+372 
-378 LQYNEDGTAE
+378 
-388 LVNPI
+388 
-393 AYIKKTCNTL
+393 
-403 WHFETLR
+403 
-410 GLNQTV
+410 
-416 CDDHRIIY
+416 
-424 ETRDGVLKECNI
+424 
-436 EQLKQ
+436 
-441 MHLPSTKNFQGRFLT
+441 
-456 TFNFGG
+456 
-462 FGIDLNEWQIRL
+462 
-474 MCAVLAD
+474 
-481 GHFNAGN
+481 
-488 KNSTRCTFHIKKQR
+488 
-502 KKDRLIYLFNK
+502 
-513 NGLEYKEHGSTEE
+513 
-526 GYTDYHVYVPRREK
+526 
-540 QFTEYWYGCSN
+540 
-551 EQLKIIV
+551 
-558 DEVVYWDGCIRYT
+558 
-571 KNNTKYLTYCS
+571 
-582 SIKSDADFIQY
+582 
-593 AASAIGIRASISTC
+593 
-607 NRIGEIKHLNGKE
+607 
-620 YIRKTNVYTVH
+620 
-631 FSNRTKVG
+631 
-639 LCSDNRSKCTK
+639 
-650 TPITQVPTTDGYKYC
+650 
-665 FTVPSHMLVLRRKDC
+665 
-680 IFITGNCGK
+680 CGK
-689 TTSMQALVNMLD
+689 TTSVKAVIEMLEA
-701 SNGYTYTLLAPTG
+701 NNYTYTLLAPTG
-714 ISSKKLREATQKEA
+714 ISSKRLREATDREA
-728 STIHM
+728 QTIHM
-733 FLTMSENLGDYLIID
+733 FLTMGDNVGDYLICD
-748 EASQISVHLLSML
+748 ECSMCSVHLLSML
-761 FDKVADTTKIIF
+761 FDKVTDHTKIIF
-773 IADPSQLA
+773 IADQSQLA

-819 DVRNGANDHL
+819 DVRNGVNDHL
-829 TDTFTDYKFVET
+829 TDTFTDYKFIET

-862 KDDVLILSPFNKGEV
+862 KDDVLILSPFNKGDV

-896 KVGHTVNNVPIYF
+896 TVGHTVNNVPIYF

-943 EIVPDEKEP
+943 EIVPDEKES
-952 YMIVRYDCGDCIVD
+952 YMIVRYDCGDCVVD

-994 VIDRSHANLLSRNLI
+994 VIDRSHVRMLSRNLC
-1009 YTSVSRAQD
+1009 YTAVSRAQE

-1032 LKVQEEKERNTALRE
+1032 LKVQEEKERDTELCE
-1047 MLLDKLTES
+1047 ILLDKSTES

>member
-33 ERHPQYSTISLK
+33 ETHPQYGTISLK
-45 GTGIADLKMGQ
+45 GTGITDLKMGQ
-56 SIDCIIEPCVEDKY
+56 SIDCIIEPCVDDKY

-96 LQTLRNLMTNGQAES
+96 LQTLRSLMTNGQAES
-111 CHVAYPHF
+111 CHAAYPHF

-124 NGEEA
+124 NGEA
-129 KLDYKK
+129 DKLDYKK

-151 KTNNKRVKFMS
+151 KTINKRVEFMG

-185 YGFSKDINTNPYS
+185 YGFSKDINTNPYA

-212 RAIINKTAKWLDSY
+212 RAITKKTRKWLDSY

-251 MLFDMVKRK
+251 MLFDMVKRR

-268 LDVVTKSAQVHYDL
+268 LNVVTKSAQVHYDAH
-282 PSQNTALQATYSAE
+282 SQNTALQATYIAE

-309 PHYYPMDWQKFTS
+309 PHYYPMDWHKFTS

-329 DEQTQILEMA
+329 DEQARILEMA
-339 CKQDVMMLTGSAGCV
+339 CKQDVMMLTGSAG
-354 DCDTEFFT
+354 T
-362 GTGWKRIADY
+362 GKS
-372 QDGDRV
+372 
-378 LQYNEDGTAE
+378 
-388 LVNPI
+388 
-393 AYIKKTCNTL
+393 
-403 WHFETLR
+403 
-410 GLNQTV
+410 QTTKA
-416 CDDHRIIY
+416 II
-424 ETRDGVLKECNI
+424 E
-436 EQLKQ
+436 
-441 MHLPSTKNFQGRFLT
+441 M
-456 TFNFGG
+456 
-462 FGIDLNEWQIRL
+462 
-474 MCAVLAD
+474 
-481 GHFNAGN
+481 
-488 KNSTRCTFHIKKQR
+488 
-502 KKDRLIYLFNK
+502 
-513 NGLEYKEHGSTEE
+513 LEA
-526 GYTDYHVYVPRREK
+526 
-540 QFTEYWYGCSN
+540 
-551 EQLKIIV
+551 
-558 DEVVYWDGCIRYT
+558 
-571 KNNTKYLTYCS
+571 NNYS
-582 SIKSDADFIQY
+582 
-593 AASAIGIRASISTC
+593 
-607 NRIGEIKHLNGKE
+607 
-620 YIRKTNVYTVH
+620 
-631 FSNRTKVG
+631 
-639 LCSDNRSKCTK
+639 
-650 TPITQVPTTDGYKYC
+650 
-665 FTVPSHMLVLRRKDC
+665 
-680 IFITGNCGK
+680 
-689 TTSMQALVNMLD
+689 
-701 SNGYTYTLLAPTG
+701 YTLLSPTG
-714 ISSKKLREATQKEA
+714 IAAKRLREATGREA

-733 FLTMSENLGDYLIID
+733 FLACDGNLGDYVLID
-748 EASQISVHLLSML
+748 EMGMVSVHLLSML
-761 FDKVADTTKIIF
+761 FDKVTDTTKIIF

-819 DVRNGANDHL
+819 DVRNGVNDHL
-829 TDTFTDYKFVET
+829 TDTFTDYKFIET

-862 KDDVLILSPFNKGEV
+862 KDDVLILSPFNKGDV

-896 KVGHTVNNVPIYF
+896 KVGHIVNDTPIYF

-919 NEYAMPLADDDTA
+919 NEYAMQLVDDDTA

-952 YMIVRYDCGDCIVD
+952 YMIVRYDRRDCIVD

-971 NTLLSYCCS
+971 NTLLAYAIS
-980 IHSVQGSQAKAVIV
+980 IHSCQGSQAKAVIV
-994 VIDRSHANLLSRNLI
+994 VIDRSHVRMLSRNLC
-1009 YTSVSRAQD
+1009 YTAVSRAQER
-1018 KLVLIGDEAAIQEG
+1018 LILIGDEAAIQEG
-1032 LKVQEEKERNTALRE
+1032 LKVQEEKERDTELCE
-1047 MLLDKLTES
+1047 MLLDKSTES

>member
-22 IISCRTKDESI
+22 IMSCRTKDETI
-33 ERHPQYSTISLK
+33 ARHPQYGTISLK

-56 SIDCIIEPCVEDKY
+56 SIDCIIEPCVDDKY

-96 LQTLRNLMTNGQAES
+96 LQTLRSLMTNGQAES
-111 CHVAYPHF
+111 CHTAYPHF

-124 NGEEA
+124 NGEA
-129 KLDYKK
+129 DKLDYKK

-151 KTNNKRVKFMS
+151 KTINKRVEFMG

-185 YGFSKDINTNPYS
+185 YGFSKDINTNPYA
-198 VMINLLEWSFDRAD
+198 VMINLLEWSFNRAD
-212 RAIINKTAKWLDSY
+212 RAIINKTAIWLDSY

-251 MLFDMVKRK
+251 MLFDMVKQK

-268 LDVVTKSAQVHYDL
+268 LDVVTKSAQVHYDA

-296 QHIADVIKKKIAN
+296 QHIADVIKEKIAN

-329 DEQTQILEMA
+329 DEQAQILEMA
-339 CKQDVMMLTGSAGCV
+339 CKQDVMMLTGSAGV
-354 DCDTEFFT
+354 GKSATT
-362 GTGWKRIADY
+362 KA
-372 QDGDRV
+372 
-378 LQYNEDGTAE
+378 
-388 LVNPI
+388 
-393 AYIKKTCNTL
+393 
-403 WHFETLR
+403 
-410 GLNQTV
+410 
-416 CDDHRIIY
+416 II
-424 ETRDGVLKECNI
+424 E
-436 EQLKQ
+436 
-441 MHLPSTKNFQGRFLT
+441 M
-456 TFNFGG
+456 
-462 FGIDLNEWQIRL
+462 
-474 MCAVLAD
+474 
-481 GHFNAGN
+481 
-488 KNSTRCTFHIKKQR
+488 
-502 KKDRLIYLFNK
+502 
-513 NGLEYKEHGSTEE
+513 LEA
-526 GYTDYHVYVPRREK
+526 
-540 QFTEYWYGCSN
+540 
-551 EQLKIIV
+551 
-558 DEVVYWDGCIRYT
+558 
-571 KNNTKYLTYCS
+571 NN
-582 SIKSDADFIQY
+582 
-593 AASAIGIRASISTC
+593 
-607 NRIGEIKHLNGKE
+607 
-620 YIRKTNVYTVH
+620 
-631 FSNRTKVG
+631 
-639 LCSDNRSKCTK
+639 
-650 TPITQVPTTDGYKYC
+650 
-665 FTVPSHMLVLRRKDC
+665 
-680 IFITGNCGK
+680 
-689 TTSMQALVNMLD
+689 
-701 SNGYTYTLLAPTG
+701 YTYTLLSPTG
-714 ISSKKLREATQKEA
+714 IASKRLREATGREA

-733 FLTMSENLGDYLIID
+733 FLTCDGNLGDYVLID
-748 EASQISVHLLSML
+748 EMGMVSVHLLSML
-761 FDKVADTTKIIF
+761 FDKVTDTTKIIF

-819 DVRNGANDHL
+819 DVRNGLNEHL
-829 TDTFTDYKFVET
+829 TDTFTDYKFIET

-862 KDDVLILSPFNKGEV
+862 KDDVLILSPFNKGDI

-896 KVGHTVNNVPIYF
+896 TVGHTVNNVSIYF
-909 KVGDKVINKK
+909 KVDDKVINKK
-919 NEYAMPLADDDTA
+919 NEYSMPLIDDDDTA

-943 EIVPDEKEP
+943 EIMPDEKEP

-971 NTLLSYCCS
+971 NTLLAYAIS
-980 IHSVQGSQAKAVIV
+980 IHSCQGSQAKAVIV
-994 VIDRSHANLLSRNLI
+994 VIDRSHVRMLSRNLC
-1009 YTSVSRAQD
+1009 YTAVSRAQER
-1018 KLVLIGDEAAIQEG
+1018 LILIGDEAAIQEG
-1032 LKVQEEKERNTALRE
+1032 LKVQEEKERDTELKE
-1047 MLLDKLTES
+1047 MLIG

>member
-33 ERHPQYSTISLK
+33 ETNPKYGTISLK
-45 GTGIADLKMGQ
+45 GTGIADLKMRQ
-56 SIDCIIEPCVEDKY
+56 SIDCIIEPCVDDKY

-96 LQTLRNLMTNGQAES
+96 LQTLRSLMTNGQAES
-111 CHVAYPHF
+111 CHAAYPHF

-124 NGEEA
+124 NGEA
-129 KLDYKK
+129 DKLDYKK
-135 IRGVGKVLLPR
+135 IRGVGKVLLPK

-151 KTNNKRVKFMS
+151 KTINKRVEFMG
-162 ETYAWGIEHD
+162 ETYAWGIEND

-185 YGFSKDINTNPYS
+185 YGFSKDINANPYA

-212 RAIINKTAKWLDSY
+212 RAITKKTRKWLDSY

-268 LDVVTKSAQVHYDL
+268 LDVVTKAEQVHYDA
-282 PSQNTALQATYSAE
+282 PIQNTALQATYSAE

-329 DEQTQILEMA
+329 DEQAQILEMA
-339 CKQDVMMLTGSAGCV
+339 CKQDVMMLTGSAG
-354 DCDTEFFT
+354 T
-362 GTGWKRIADY
+362 GKS
-372 QDGDRV
+372 
-378 LQYNEDGTAE
+378 
-388 LVNPI
+388 
-393 AYIKKTCNTL
+393 
-403 WHFETLR
+403 
-410 GLNQTV
+410 QTTKA
-416 CDDHRIIY
+416 II
-424 ETRDGVLKECNI
+424 E
-436 EQLKQ
+436 
-441 MHLPSTKNFQGRFLT
+441 M
-456 TFNFGG
+456 
-462 FGIDLNEWQIRL
+462 
-474 MCAVLAD
+474 
-481 GHFNAGN
+481 
-488 KNSTRCTFHIKKQR
+488 
-502 KKDRLIYLFNK
+502 
-513 NGLEYKEHGSTEE
+513 LEA
-526 GYTDYHVYVPRREK
+526 
-540 QFTEYWYGCSN
+540 
-551 EQLKIIV
+551 
-558 DEVVYWDGCIRYT
+558 
-571 KNNTKYLTYCS
+571 NNYS
-582 SIKSDADFIQY
+582 
-593 AASAIGIRASISTC
+593 
-607 NRIGEIKHLNGKE
+607 
-620 YIRKTNVYTVH
+620 
-631 FSNRTKVG
+631 
-639 LCSDNRSKCTK
+639 
-650 TPITQVPTTDGYKYC
+650 
-665 FTVPSHMLVLRRKDC
+665 
-680 IFITGNCGK
+680 
-689 TTSMQALVNMLD
+689 
-701 SNGYTYTLLAPTG
+701 YTLLSPTG
-714 ISSKKLREATQKEA
+714 IAAKRLREATGREA

-733 FLTMSENLGDYLIID
+733 FLACDGNLGDYVLID
-748 EASQISVHLLSML
+748 EMGMVSVHLLSML

-819 DVRNGANDHL
+819 DVRNGVNDHL
-829 TDTFTDYKFVET
+829 TDTFTDYKFIET

-862 KDDVLILSPFNKGEV
+862 KDDVLILSPFNKGDV

-896 KVGHTVNNVPIYF
+896 KVGHTVNNTPIYF

-919 NEYAMPLADDDTA
+919 NEYAMPLVDDDTA

-952 YMIVRYDCGDCIVD
+952 YMIVRYDRRDCIVD

-971 NTLLSYCCS
+971 NTLLAYAIS
-980 IHSVQGSQAKAVIV
+980 IHSCQGSQAKAVIV
-994 VIDRSHANLLSRNLI
+994 VIDRSHVRMLSRNLC
-1009 YTSVSRAQD
+1009 YTAVSRAQER
-1018 KLVLIGDEAAIQEG
+1018 LILIGDEAVIQEG
-1032 LKVQEEKERNTALRE
+1032 LKVQEEKERDTELKE
-1047 MLLDKLTES
+1047 MLIK

>member
-33 ERHPQYSTISLK
+33 ETHPQYGTISLK

-56 SIDCIIEPCVEDKY
+56 SIDCIIEPCADDKY

-96 LQTLRNLMTNGQAES
+96 LQTLRSLMTNGQAES
-111 CHVAYPHF
+111 CHAAYPHF

-124 NGEEA
+124 NGEA
-129 KLDYKK
+129 DKLDYKK

-151 KTNNKRVKFMS
+151 KTINKRVEFMG

-212 RAIINKTAKWLDSY
+212 RAITKKTAKWLDSY

-251 MLFDMVKRK
+251 MLFDVVKRK
-260 APQCVHHL
+260 APQCIRNL
-268 LDVVTKSAQVHYDL
+268 LDVVTKAAQVHYDA

-296 QHIADVIKKKIAN
+296 EHIADVIKKKIAN
-309 PHYYPMDWQKFTS
+309 PHYYPMDWQKFTT

-329 DEQTQILEMA
+329 DEQAQILEMA
-339 CKQDVMMLTGSAGCV
+339 CKQDVMMLTGSAG
-354 DCDTEFFT
+354 T
-362 GTGWKRIADY
+362 GKSATTKA
-372 QDGDRV
+372 
-378 LQYNEDGTAE
+378 
-388 LVNPI
+388 
-393 AYIKKTCNTL
+393 
-403 WHFETLR
+403 
-410 GLNQTV
+410 
-416 CDDHRIIY
+416 II
-424 ETRDGVLKECNI
+424 E
-436 EQLKQ
+436 
-441 MHLPSTKNFQGRFLT
+441 M
-456 TFNFGG
+456 
-462 FGIDLNEWQIRL
+462 
-474 MCAVLAD
+474 
-481 GHFNAGN
+481 
-488 KNSTRCTFHIKKQR
+488 
-502 KKDRLIYLFNK
+502 
-513 NGLEYKEHGSTEE
+513 LEA
-526 GYTDYHVYVPRREK
+526 
-540 QFTEYWYGCSN
+540 
-551 EQLKIIV
+551 
-558 DEVVYWDGCIRYT
+558 
-571 KNNTKYLTYCS
+571 NN
-582 SIKSDADFIQY
+582 
-593 AASAIGIRASISTC
+593 
-607 NRIGEIKHLNGKE
+607 
-620 YIRKTNVYTVH
+620 
-631 FSNRTKVG
+631 
-639 LCSDNRSKCTK
+639 
-650 TPITQVPTTDGYKYC
+650 
-665 FTVPSHMLVLRRKDC
+665 
-680 IFITGNCGK
+680 
-689 TTSMQALVNMLD
+689 
-701 SNGYTYTLLAPTG
+701 YTYTLLSPTG
-714 ISSKKLREATQKEA
+714 IAAKRLREATGREA

-733 FLTMSENLGDYLIID
+733 FLACDGNLGDYVLID
-748 EASQISVHLLSML
+748 EMGMVSVHLLSML
-761 FDKVADTTKIIF
+761 FDKVTDRTKIIF

-819 DVRNGANDHL
+819 DVRNGVNDHL
-829 TDTFTDYKFVET
+829 TDTFTDYKFIET

-862 KDDVLILSPFNKGEV
+862 KDDVLILSPFNKGDV

-896 KVGHTVNNVPIYF
+896 KVGHTVNDVPIYF

-919 NEYAMPLADDDTA
+919 NEYAMPLYDSDDTA

-943 EIVPDEKEP
+943 EIVPNEKEP

-966 KAHIK
+966 KTHIK
-971 NTLLSYCCS
+971 NTLLAYAIST
-980 IHSVQGSQAKAVIV
+980 HSSQGCQAKAVIV
-994 VIDRSHANLLSRNLI
+994 IVDRSHRNMVSKNLV
-1009 YTSVSRAQD
+1009 YTAVSRAQ
-1018 KLVLIGDEAAIQEG
+1018 KELVLIGDIDTISEG
-1032 LKVQEEKERNTALRE
+1032 IKYSEELNRSTWLKEELIK
-1047 MLLDKLTES
+1047 

>member
-1 MQTVKLTPM
+1 MQTVKLIPM

-22 IISCRTKDESI
+22 IISCSTKDESI
-33 ERHPQYSTISLK
+33 ETNPKYGTISLK

-56 SIDCIIEPCVEDKY
+56 SIDCIIELCVDDKY

-96 LQTLRNLMTNGQAES
+96 LQTLRSLMTNGQAES
-111 CHVAYPHF
+111 CHAAYPHF

-124 NGEEA
+124 NGEA
-129 KLDYKK
+129 DKLDYKK

-151 KTNNKRVKFMS
+151 KTINKRVEFMG

-185 YGFSKDINTNPYS
+185 YGFSKDINTNPYA

-212 RAIINKTAKWLDSY
+212 RVIAKKTTKWQDSY

-251 MLFDMVKRK
+251 MLFDVVKRK

-268 LDVVTKSAQVHYDL
+268 LDVVTKATQVHYDA

-329 DEQTQILEMA
+329 NEQAHILEMA
-339 CKQDVMMLTGSAGCV
+339 CKQDVMMLTGSAG
-354 DCDTEFFT
+354 T
-362 GTGWKRIADY
+362 GKS
-372 QDGDRV
+372 
-378 LQYNEDGTAE
+378 
-388 LVNPI
+388 
-393 AYIKKTCNTL
+393 
-403 WHFETLR
+403 
-410 GLNQTV
+410 QTTKAIIEMLEAN
-416 CDDHRIIY
+416 DH
-424 ETRDGVLKECNI
+424 
-436 EQLKQ
+436 
-441 MHLPSTKNFQGRFLT
+441 
-456 TFNFGG
+456 
-462 FGIDLNEWQIRL
+462 
-474 MCAVLAD
+474 
-481 GHFNAGN
+481 
-488 KNSTRCTFHIKKQR
+488 
-502 KKDRLIYLFNK
+502 
-513 NGLEYKEHGSTEE
+513 
-526 GYTDYHVYVPRREK
+526 
-540 QFTEYWYGCSN
+540 
-551 EQLKIIV
+551 
-558 DEVVYWDGCIRYT
+558 
-571 KNNTKYLTYCS
+571 
-582 SIKSDADFIQY
+582 
-593 AASAIGIRASISTC
+593 
-607 NRIGEIKHLNGKE
+607 
-620 YIRKTNVYTVH
+620 
-631 FSNRTKVG
+631 
-639 LCSDNRSKCTK
+639 
-650 TPITQVPTTDGYKYC
+650 
-665 FTVPSHMLVLRRKDC
+665 
-680 IFITGNCGK
+680 
-689 TTSMQALVNMLD
+689 
-701 SNGYTYTLLAPTG
+701 TYTLLSPTG
-714 ISSKKLREATQKEA
+714 IAAKRLREVTDREA

-733 FLTMSENLGDYLIID
+733 FLACDGNLGDYVLID
-748 EASQISVHLLSML
+748 EMGMVSVHLLSML
-761 FDKVADTTKIIF
+761 FDKVTDPTKIIF

-819 DVRNGANDHL
+819 DVRNGVNEYL
-829 TDTFTDYKFVET
+829 TDTFTDYKFIGT

-862 KDDVLILSPFNKGEV
+862 KDDVLILSPFNKGDV

-896 KVGHTVNNVPIYF
+896 NVGHTVNDTPIYF

-919 NEYAMPLADDDTA
+919 NEYAMPLVNDDTT

-943 EIVPDEKEP
+943 EIVSDEKEP
-952 YMIVRYDCGDCIVD
+952 YMIVRYDRRDCIVD

-971 NTLLSYCCS
+971 NTLLSYCVS
-980 IHSVQGSQAKAVIV
+980 IHSAQGSQAKAVIV
-994 VIDRSHANLLSRNLI
+994 VINRSHVRMLSRNLC
-1009 YTSVSRAQD
+1009 YTAVSRAQER
-1018 KLVLIGDEAAIQEG
+1018 LILIGDEVAIQEG
-1032 LKVQEEKERNTALRE
+1032 LKVQEEKERDTELKE
-1047 MLLDKLTES
+1047 MLIK

>member
-33 ERHPQYSTISLK
+33 ECHPQYGTISLK

-56 SIDCIIEPCVEDKY
+56 SIDCIIEPCEDDKY

-96 LQTLRNLMTNGQAES
+96 LQTLRSLMTNGQAES
-111 CHVAYPHF
+111 CHAAYPHF

-124 NGEEA
+124 NGEA
-129 KLDYKK
+129 DKLDYKK

-151 KTNNKRVKFMS
+151 KTINKRVEFMG

-185 YGFSKDINTNPYS
+185 YGFSKDINTNPYA
-198 VMINLLEWSFDRAD
+198 VMINLLEWSFNRAD
-212 RAIINKTAKWLDSY
+212 RAIINKTAIWLDSY

-251 MLFDMVKRK
+251 MLFDMVKQK

-268 LDVVTKSAQVHYDL
+268 LDVVTKSAQVHYDAS
-282 PSQNTALQATYSAE
+282 SQNTALQATYSAE

-329 DEQTQILEMA
+329 DEQAQILEMA
-339 CKQDVMMLTGSAGCV
+339 CKQDVMMLTGSAGV
-354 DCDTEFFT
+354 GKSATT
-362 GTGWKRIADY
+362 KA
-372 QDGDRV
+372 
-378 LQYNEDGTAE
+378 
-388 LVNPI
+388 
-393 AYIKKTCNTL
+393 
-403 WHFETLR
+403 
-410 GLNQTV
+410 
-416 CDDHRIIY
+416 II
-424 ETRDGVLKECNI
+424 E
-436 EQLKQ
+436 
-441 MHLPSTKNFQGRFLT
+441 M
-456 TFNFGG
+456 
-462 FGIDLNEWQIRL
+462 
-474 MCAVLAD
+474 
-481 GHFNAGN
+481 
-488 KNSTRCTFHIKKQR
+488 
-502 KKDRLIYLFNK
+502 
-513 NGLEYKEHGSTEE
+513 LEA
-526 GYTDYHVYVPRREK
+526 
-540 QFTEYWYGCSN
+540 
-551 EQLKIIV
+551 
-558 DEVVYWDGCIRYT
+558 
-571 KNNTKYLTYCS
+571 NN
-582 SIKSDADFIQY
+582 
-593 AASAIGIRASISTC
+593 
-607 NRIGEIKHLNGKE
+607 
-620 YIRKTNVYTVH
+620 
-631 FSNRTKVG
+631 
-639 LCSDNRSKCTK
+639 
-650 TPITQVPTTDGYKYC
+650 
-665 FTVPSHMLVLRRKDC
+665 
-680 IFITGNCGK
+680 
-689 TTSMQALVNMLD
+689 
-701 SNGYTYTLLAPTG
+701 YTYTLLSPTG
-714 ISSKKLREATQKEA
+714 IAAKRLREATGREA

-733 FLTMSENLGDYLIID
+733 FLTCGGNLGDYVLID
-748 EASQISVHLLSML
+748 EMGMVSVHLLSML
-761 FDKVADTTKIIF
+761 FDKVTDRTKIIF

-781 SIACGNIVEDMLDSG
+781 SIACGNIVEDMLNSG

-819 DVRNGANDHL
+819 DVRNGVNEHL
-829 TDTFTDYKFVET
+829 TDTFTDYKFIET

-856 LADGYS
+856 LADGHS
-862 KDDVLILSPFNKGEV
+862 KDDVLILSPFNKGDV

-896 KVGHTVNNVPIYF
+896 TVGHTVNNIPIYF
-909 KVGDKVINKK
+909 KVDDKVINKK
-919 NEYAMPLADDDTA
+919 NEYSMPLIDDDDTA

-943 EIVPDEKEP
+943 EIMPDEKEP

-971 NTLLSYCCS
+971 NTLLAYAIS
-980 IHSVQGSQAKAVIV
+980 IHSCQGSQAKAVIV
-994 VIDRSHANLLSRNLI
+994 VIDRSHVRMLSRNLC
-1009 YTSVSRAQD
+1009 YTAVSRAQER
-1018 KLVLIGDEAAIQEG
+1018 LILIGDEAAIQEG
-1032 LKVQEEKERNTALRE
+1032 LKIQEEKIRDTELKE
-1047 MLLDKLTES
+1047 MLIK

>member
-22 IISCRTKDESI
+22 IISCRTKDETI
-33 ERHPQYSTISLK
+33 EAHPKYGTISLK
-45 GTGIADLKMGQ
+45 GTGIADLKMRQ
-56 SIDCIIEPCVEDKY
+56 SIDCIIEPCVDDKY

-96 LQTLRNLMTNGQAES
+96 LQTLRSLMTNGQAES
-111 CHVAYPHF
+111 CHAAYPHF

-124 NGEEA
+124 NGESD

-151 KTNNKRVKFMS
+151 KTINKRVEFMG

-185 YGFSKDINTNPYS
+185 YGFSKDINTNPYA

-212 RAIINKTAKWLDSY
+212 RAITKKTRKWLDSY

-251 MLFDMVKRK
+251 MLFDMVKHK

-268 LDVVTKSAQVHYDL
+268 LDVVTKAEQVHYDA
-282 PSQNTALQATYSAE
+282 PSQNTALQATYNAE

-329 DEQTQILEMA
+329 DEQAQILEMA
-339 CKQDVMMLTGSAGCV
+339 CKQDVMMLTGSAG
-354 DCDTEFFT
+354 T
-362 GTGWKRIADY
+362 G
-372 QDGDRV
+372 
-378 LQYNEDGTAE
+378 
-388 LVNPI
+388 
-393 AYIKKTCNTL
+393 
-403 WHFETLR
+403 
-410 GLNQTV
+410 
-416 CDDHRIIY
+416 
-424 ETRDGVLKECNI
+424 
-436 EQLKQ
+436 
-441 MHLPSTKNFQGRFLT
+441 
-456 TFNFGG
+456 
-462 FGIDLNEWQIRL
+462 
-474 MCAVLAD
+474 
-481 GHFNAGN
+481 
-488 KNSTRCTFHIKKQR
+488 
-502 KKDRLIYLFNK
+502 
-513 NGLEYKEHGSTEE
+513 
-526 GYTDYHVYVPRREK
+526 
-540 QFTEYWYGCSN
+540 
-551 EQLKIIV
+551 
-558 DEVVYWDGCIRYT
+558 
-571 KNNTKYLTYCS
+571 
-582 SIKSDADFIQY
+582 KS
-593 AASAIGIRASISTC
+593 
-607 NRIGEIKHLNGKE
+607 
-620 YIRKTNVYTVH
+620 
-631 FSNRTKVG
+631 
-639 LCSDNRSKCTK
+639 
-650 TPITQVPTTDGYKYC
+650 PTTKAIIE
-665 FTVPSHMLVLRRKDC
+665 MLEA
-680 IFITGNCGK
+680 N
-689 TTSMQALVNMLD
+689 N
-701 SNGYTYTLLAPTG
+701 YTYTLLSPTG
-714 ISSKKLREATQKEA
+714 IAAKRLREATGREA

-733 FLTMSENLGDYLIID
+733 FLACDGNLGDYVLID
-748 EASQISVHLLSML
+748 EMGMVSVHLLSML
-761 FDKVADTTKIIF
+761 FDKVTDTTKIIF

-819 DVRNGANDHL
+819 DVRNGVNDHL
-829 TDTFTDYKFVET
+829 TDTFTDYKFIET

-862 KDDVLILSPFNKGEV
+862 KDDVLILSPFNKGDV

-896 KVGHTVNNVPIYF
+896 KVGHIVNDTPIYF

-919 NEYAMPLADDDTA
+919 NEYAMPLVDDDTA

-971 NTLLSYCCS
+971 NTLLAYAIS
-980 IHSVQGSQAKAVIV
+980 IHSCQGSQAKAVIV
-994 VIDRSHANLLSRNLI
+994 VIDRSHVRMLSRNLC
-1009 YTSVSRAQD
+1009 YTAVSRAQER
-1018 KLVLIGDEAAIQEG
+1018 LILIGDDAAIQEG
-1032 LKVQEEKERNTALRE
+1032 LKVQEEKERDTELKE
-1047 MLLDKLTES
+1047 MLIR

>member
-22 IISCRTKDESI
+22 IISCNTKDETI
-33 ERHPQYSTISLK
+33 EVNPKYGTISLK

-56 SIDCIIEPCVEDKY
+56 SIDCIIEPCVDDKY

-96 LQTLRNLMTNGQAES
+96 LQTLRSLMTNGQAES
-111 CHVAYPHF
+111 CHAAYPHF

-124 NGEEA
+124 NGEA
-129 KLDYKK
+129 DKLDYKK

-151 KTNNKRVKFMS
+151 KTINKRVEFMG

-172 EDINKIAATYKNV
+172 DDINKIAATYKNV
-185 YGFSKDINTNPYS
+185 YGFSKDININPYA

-212 RAIINKTAKWLDSY
+212 RAIINKTAIWLDSY

-251 MLFDMVKRK
+251 MLFDVVKHK

-268 LDVVTKSAQVHYDL
+268 LNVVTKAAQVHYDA

-309 PHYYPMDWQKFTS
+309 PHYYPMDWQKFTT

-329 DEQTQILEMA
+329 DEQAQILEMA
-339 CKQDVMMLTGSAGCV
+339 CRQDVMMLTGSAG
-354 DCDTEFFT
+354 T
-362 GTGWKRIADY
+362 GKSATTKA
-372 QDGDRV
+372 
-378 LQYNEDGTAE
+378 
-388 LVNPI
+388 
-393 AYIKKTCNTL
+393 
-403 WHFETLR
+403 
-410 GLNQTV
+410 
-416 CDDHRIIY
+416 II
-424 ETRDGVLKECNI
+424 E
-436 EQLKQ
+436 
-441 MHLPSTKNFQGRFLT
+441 M
-456 TFNFGG
+456 
-462 FGIDLNEWQIRL
+462 
-474 MCAVLAD
+474 
-481 GHFNAGN
+481 
-488 KNSTRCTFHIKKQR
+488 
-502 KKDRLIYLFNK
+502 
-513 NGLEYKEHGSTEE
+513 LEA
-526 GYTDYHVYVPRREK
+526 
-540 QFTEYWYGCSN
+540 
-551 EQLKIIV
+551 
-558 DEVVYWDGCIRYT
+558 
-571 KNNTKYLTYCS
+571 NN
-582 SIKSDADFIQY
+582 
-593 AASAIGIRASISTC
+593 
-607 NRIGEIKHLNGKE
+607 
-620 YIRKTNVYTVH
+620 
-631 FSNRTKVG
+631 
-639 LCSDNRSKCTK
+639 
-650 TPITQVPTTDGYKYC
+650 
-665 FTVPSHMLVLRRKDC
+665 
-680 IFITGNCGK
+680 
-689 TTSMQALVNMLD
+689 
-701 SNGYTYTLLAPTG
+701 YTYTLLSTTG
-714 ISSKKLREATQKEA
+714 IAAKRLREATGREA

-733 FLTMSENLGDYLIID
+733 FLTCGGNLGDYVLID
-748 EASQISVHLLSML
+748 EMGMVSVHLLSML
-761 FDKVADTTKIIF
+761 FDKVTDHTKIIF

-819 DVRNGANDHL
+819 DVRNGVNDHL
-829 TDTFTDYKFVET
+829 TDTFTDYKFIET

-862 KDDVLILSPFNKGEV
+862 KDDVLILSPFNKGDV

-896 KVGHTVNNVPIYF
+896 TVGHTVNDTPIYF

-919 NEYAMPLADDDTA
+919 NEYAMPLVDDDTA

-943 EIVPDEKEP
+943 EIVPNEKEP

-971 NTLLSYCCS
+971 NTLLAYAIS
-980 IHSVQGSQAKAVIV
+980 IHSCQGSQAKAVIV
-994 VIDRSHANLLSRNLI
+994 VIDRSHVRMLSRNLC
-1009 YTSVSRAQD
+1009 YTAVSRAQER
-1018 KLVLIGDEAAIQEG
+1018 LILIGDVAAIQEG
-1032 LKVQEEKERNTALRE
+1032 LKVQEEKERDTELKE
-1047 MLLDKLTES
+1047 MLIG

>member
-22 IISCRTKDESI
+22 IISCSTKDESI
-33 ERHPQYSTISLK
+33 ETNPKYGTISLK

-56 SIDCIIEPCVEDKY
+56 SIDCIIEPCMDDKY

-111 CHVAYPHF
+111 CHSAYPHF

-124 NGEEA
+124 NGEA
-129 KLDYKK
+129 DKLDYKK
-135 IRGVGKVLLPR
+135 IRGVGKVLLSK
-146 YIDKI
+146 YIAKI
-151 KTNNKRVKFMS
+151 KTINKRVEFMG
-162 ETYAWGIEHD
+162 ETYAWGIEND
-172 EDINKIAATYKNV
+172 EDISKIITAYKNV
-185 YGFSKDINTNPYS
+185 YEFSKDINANPYA

-212 RAIINKTAKWLDSY
+212 KAITNKTCQWLDSY

-268 LDVVTKSAQVHYDL
+268 LDAVTKSAQVHYDAH
-282 PSQNTALQATYSAE
+282 SQNTALQATYSAE

-322 VDGLELT
+322 VDGLDLT
-329 DEQTQILEMA
+329 DEQAQILEMA
-339 CKQDVMMLTGSAGCV
+339 CKQDVMMLTGSAG
-354 DCDTEFFT
+354 T
-362 GTGWKRIADY
+362 GKS
-372 QDGDRV
+372 
-378 LQYNEDGTAE
+378 
-388 LVNPI
+388 
-393 AYIKKTCNTL
+393 
-403 WHFETLR
+403 
-410 GLNQTV
+410 QTTKA
-416 CDDHRIIY
+416 II
-424 ETRDGVLKECNI
+424 E
-436 EQLKQ
+436 
-441 MHLPSTKNFQGRFLT
+441 M
-456 TFNFGG
+456 
-462 FGIDLNEWQIRL
+462 
-474 MCAVLAD
+474 
-481 GHFNAGN
+481 
-488 KNSTRCTFHIKKQR
+488 
-502 KKDRLIYLFNK
+502 
-513 NGLEYKEHGSTEE
+513 LEA
-526 GYTDYHVYVPRREK
+526 
-540 QFTEYWYGCSN
+540 
-551 EQLKIIV
+551 
-558 DEVVYWDGCIRYT
+558 
-571 KNNTKYLTYCS
+571 NN
-582 SIKSDADFIQY
+582 
-593 AASAIGIRASISTC
+593 
-607 NRIGEIKHLNGKE
+607 
-620 YIRKTNVYTVH
+620 
-631 FSNRTKVG
+631 
-639 LCSDNRSKCTK
+639 
-650 TPITQVPTTDGYKYC
+650 
-665 FTVPSHMLVLRRKDC
+665 
-680 IFITGNCGK
+680 
-689 TTSMQALVNMLD
+689 
-701 SNGYTYTLLAPTG
+701 YTYTLLSPTG
-714 ISSKKLREATQKEA
+714 IAAKRLREATGREA

-733 FLTMSENLGDYLIID
+733 FLTCGDNLGDYVLID
-748 EASQISVHLLSML
+748 EMGMVSVHLLSIL
-761 FDKVADTTKIIF
+761 FDKVTDHTKIIF

-819 DVRNGANDHL
+819 DVRNGVNDHL
-829 TDTFTDYKFVET
+829 TDTFTDYKFIET

-856 LADGYS
+856 LADGYN
-862 KDDVLILSPFNKGEV
+862 KDDVLILSPFNKGDV

-896 KVGHTVNNVPIYF
+896 KVGHIVNDTPIYF

-919 NEYAMPLADDDTA
+919 NEYAMPLVDDDTV

-971 NTLLSYCCS
+971 NTLLAYAIS
-980 IHSVQGSQAKAVIV
+980 IHSCQGSQAKAVIV
-994 VIDRSHANLLSRNLI
+994 VIDRSHVRMLSRNLC
-1009 YTSVSRAQD
+1009 YTAVSRAQER
-1018 KLVLIGDEAAIQEG
+1018 LILIGDEAAIQEG
-1032 LKVQEEKERNTALRE
+1032 LKVQEEKNRLTELKE
-1047 MLLDKLTES
+1047 MLIK

>member
-22 IISCRTKDESI
+22 IISCSTKDESI
-33 ERHPQYSTISLK
+33 ETNPKYGTISLK

-56 SIDCIIEPCVEDKY
+56 SIDCIIEPCVDDKY

-96 LQTLRNLMTNGQAES
+96 LQTLRSLMTNGQAES
-111 CHVAYPHF
+111 CHAAYPHF

-124 NGEEA
+124 NGEA
-129 KLDYKK
+129 DKLDYKK

-151 KTNNKRVKFMS
+151 KTINKRVEFMG

-172 EDINKIAATYKNV
+172 EDINKIAATYKNI
-185 YGFSKDINTNPYS
+185 YGFSKDINTNPYA

-212 RAIINKTAKWLDSY
+212 RAIIKKTAKWLDSY

-251 MLFDMVKRK
+251 QLFNTVKQK

-268 LDVVTKSAQVHYDL
+268 LDVVTKAAQVHYDAS
-282 PSQNTALQATYSAE
+282 SQNTALQATYSAE

-329 DEQTQILEMA
+329 DEQAQILEMA
-339 CKQDVMMLTGSAGCV
+339 CKQDVMMLTGSAG
-354 DCDTEFFT
+354 T
-362 GTGWKRIADY
+362 GKSATTKA
-372 QDGDRV
+372 
-378 LQYNEDGTAE
+378 
-388 LVNPI
+388 
-393 AYIKKTCNTL
+393 
-403 WHFETLR
+403 
-410 GLNQTV
+410 
-416 CDDHRIIY
+416 II
-424 ETRDGVLKECNI
+424 E
-436 EQLKQ
+436 
-441 MHLPSTKNFQGRFLT
+441 M
-456 TFNFGG
+456 
-462 FGIDLNEWQIRL
+462 
-474 MCAVLAD
+474 
-481 GHFNAGN
+481 
-488 KNSTRCTFHIKKQR
+488 
-502 KKDRLIYLFNK
+502 
-513 NGLEYKEHGSTEE
+513 LEA
-526 GYTDYHVYVPRREK
+526 
-540 QFTEYWYGCSN
+540 
-551 EQLKIIV
+551 
-558 DEVVYWDGCIRYT
+558 
-571 KNNTKYLTYCS
+571 NN
-582 SIKSDADFIQY
+582 
-593 AASAIGIRASISTC
+593 
-607 NRIGEIKHLNGKE
+607 
-620 YIRKTNVYTVH
+620 
-631 FSNRTKVG
+631 
-639 LCSDNRSKCTK
+639 
-650 TPITQVPTTDGYKYC
+650 
-665 FTVPSHMLVLRRKDC
+665 
-680 IFITGNCGK
+680 
-689 TTSMQALVNMLD
+689 
-701 SNGYTYTLLAPTG
+701 YTYTLLSPTG
-714 ISSKKLREATQKEA
+714 IAAKRLREATGREA

-733 FLTMSENLGDYLIID
+733 FLTCGDNLGDYVLID
-748 EASQISVHLLSML
+748 EMGMVSVHLLSMI
-761 FDKVADTTKIIF
+761 FDKVTDNTKIIF

-819 DVRNGANDHL
+819 DVRNGLNDHL
-829 TDTFTDYKFVET
+829 TDTFTDYKFIEA

-862 KDDVLILSPFNKGEV
+862 KDDVLILSPFNKGDV

-896 KVGHTVNNVPIYF
+896 TVGHTVNDAPIYF

-919 NEYAMPLADDDTA
+919 NEYAMPLVDDDTA

-943 EIVPDEKEP
+943 EIVPNEKEP

-971 NTLLSYCCS
+971 NTLLAYAIS
-980 IHSVQGSQAKAVIV
+980 IHSCQGSQAKAVIV
-994 VIDRSHANLLSRNLI
+994 VIDRSHVRMLSRNLC
-1009 YTSVSRAQD
+1009 YTAVSRAQER
-1018 KLVLIGDEAAIQEG
+1018 LILIGDEAAIQDG
-1032 LKVQEEKERNTALRE
+1032 LRVQEEKIRNTELKE
-1047 MLLDKLTES
+1047 MFIK

>member
-10 RMIFNNPESNFS
+10 RIIFNNPESNFS
-22 IISCRTKDESI
+22 IISCSTKDETI
-33 ERHPQYSTISLK
+33 ESNPQYGTISLK

-56 SIDCIIEPCVEDKY
+56 SIDCIIEPCVDDKY

-96 LQTLRNLMTNGQAES
+96 LQTLRSLMTNGQAES
-111 CHVAYPHF
+111 CHAAYPHF

-124 NGEEA
+124 NGEA
-129 KLDYKK
+129 DNLDYKK

-151 KTNNKRVKFMS
+151 KTINKRVEFMG

-185 YGFSKDINTNPYS
+185 YGFSKDINTNPYA

-212 RAIINKTAKWLDSY
+212 RAITKKTAKWMDSY

-231 ATIYAL
+231 ATIYSL

-268 LDVVTKSAQVHYDL
+268 LDAVTKSAQVHYDAH
-282 PSQNTALQATYSAE
+282 SQNTALQATYIAE

-329 DEQTQILEMA
+329 DEQAQILEMA
-339 CKQDVMMLTGSAGCV
+339 CKQDVMMLTGSAG
-354 DCDTEFFT
+354 T
-362 GTGWKRIADY
+362 GKS
-372 QDGDRV
+372 
-378 LQYNEDGTAE
+378 
-388 LVNPI
+388 
-393 AYIKKTCNTL
+393 
-403 WHFETLR
+403 
-410 GLNQTV
+410 QTTKA
-416 CDDHRIIY
+416 II
-424 ETRDGVLKECNI
+424 E
-436 EQLKQ
+436 
-441 MHLPSTKNFQGRFLT
+441 M
-456 TFNFGG
+456 
-462 FGIDLNEWQIRL
+462 
-474 MCAVLAD
+474 
-481 GHFNAGN
+481 
-488 KNSTRCTFHIKKQR
+488 
-502 KKDRLIYLFNK
+502 
-513 NGLEYKEHGSTEE
+513 LEAN
-526 GYTDYHVYVPRREK
+526 D
-540 QFTEYWYGCSN
+540 
-551 EQLKIIV
+551 
-558 DEVVYWDGCIRYT
+558 
-571 KNNTKYLTYCS
+571 
-582 SIKSDADFIQY
+582 
-593 AASAIGIRASISTC
+593 
-607 NRIGEIKHLNGKE
+607 
-620 YIRKTNVYTVH
+620 
-631 FSNRTKVG
+631 
-639 LCSDNRSKCTK
+639 
-650 TPITQVPTTDGYKYC
+650 
-665 FTVPSHMLVLRRKDC
+665 
-680 IFITGNCGK
+680 
-689 TTSMQALVNMLD
+689 
-701 SNGYTYTLLAPTG
+701 YTYTLLSPTG
-714 ISSKKLREATQKEA
+714 IAAKRLREATGREA

-733 FLTMSENLGDYLIID
+733 FLACDGNLGDYVLID
-748 EASQISVHLLSML
+748 EMGMVSVHLLSML
-761 FDKVADTTKIIF
+761 FDKVTDTTKIIF

-819 DVRNGANDHL
+819 DVRNGVNDHL
-829 TDTFTDYKFVET
+829 TDTFTDYKFIET

-862 KDDVLILSPFNKGEV
+862 KDDVLILSPFNKGDV

-884 AIQAK
+884 EIQAK

-896 KVGHTVNNVPIYF
+896 KVGHTINDTPIYF

-919 NEYAMPLADDDTA
+919 NEYAMPLVDDDTA

-971 NTLLSYCCS
+971 NTLLAYAIS
-980 IHSVQGSQAKAVIV
+980 IHSCQGSQAKAVIV
-994 VIDRSHANLLSRNLI
+994 VIDRSHVRMLSRNLC
-1009 YTSVSRAQD
+1009 YTAVSRAQER
-1018 KLVLIGDEAAIQEG
+1018 LILIGDEAAIQEG
-1032 LKVQEEKERNTALRE
+1032 LKVQEEKERDTELCE
-1047 MLLDKLTES
+1047 MLLDKSTES

>member
-1 MQTVKLTPM
+1 MDNMQTVKLTPM
-10 RMIFNNPESNFS
+10 HMIFNNPESNFS
-22 IISCRTKDESI
+22 IISCSTKDEAI
-33 ERHPQYSTISLK
+33 EVNPKYGTISLK

-56 SIDCIIEPCVEDKY
+56 SIDCIIEPCVDDKY

-111 CHVAYPHF
+111 CHAVYPHF

-124 NGEEA
+124 NGEA
-129 KLDYKK
+129 DKLDYKK

-151 KTNNKRVKFMS
+151 KTINKRVEFMG

-185 YGFSKDINTNPYS
+185 YGFSKDINTNPYA

-212 RAIINKTAKWLDSY
+212 RAITNKTTKWLDSY

-251 MLFDMVKRK
+251 MLFDVVKRK
-260 APQCVHHL
+260 APQCVHYL
-268 LDVVTKSAQVHYDL
+268 LEVVTKSAQVHYDA
-282 PSQNTALQATYSAE
+282 PSQNTALQVTYNAE

-329 DEQTQILEMA
+329 DEQAQILEMA
-339 CKQDVMMLTGSAGCV
+339 CKQDVMMLTGSAG
-354 DCDTEFFT
+354 T
-362 GTGWKRIADY
+362 GKS
-372 QDGDRV
+372 
-378 LQYNEDGTAE
+378 
-388 LVNPI
+388 
-393 AYIKKTCNTL
+393 
-403 WHFETLR
+403 
-410 GLNQTV
+410 QTTKA
-416 CDDHRIIY
+416 II
-424 ETRDGVLKECNI
+424 E
-436 EQLKQ
+436 
-441 MHLPSTKNFQGRFLT
+441 M
-456 TFNFGG
+456 
-462 FGIDLNEWQIRL
+462 
-474 MCAVLAD
+474 
-481 GHFNAGN
+481 
-488 KNSTRCTFHIKKQR
+488 
-502 KKDRLIYLFNK
+502 
-513 NGLEYKEHGSTEE
+513 LEAN
-526 GYTDYHVYVPRREK
+526 D
-540 QFTEYWYGCSN
+540 
-551 EQLKIIV
+551 
-558 DEVVYWDGCIRYT
+558 
-571 KNNTKYLTYCS
+571 
-582 SIKSDADFIQY
+582 
-593 AASAIGIRASISTC
+593 
-607 NRIGEIKHLNGKE
+607 
-620 YIRKTNVYTVH
+620 
-631 FSNRTKVG
+631 
-639 LCSDNRSKCTK
+639 
-650 TPITQVPTTDGYKYC
+650 
-665 FTVPSHMLVLRRKDC
+665 
-680 IFITGNCGK
+680 
-689 TTSMQALVNMLD
+689 
-701 SNGYTYTLLAPTG
+701 YTYTLLSPTG
-714 ISSKKLREATQKEA
+714 IAAKRLREATGREA

-733 FLTMSENLGDYLIID
+733 FLACDGNLGDYVLID
-748 EASQISVHLLSML
+748 EMGMVSVQLLSML
-761 FDKVADTTKIIF
+761 FDKVTDTTKIIF

-819 DVRNGANDHL
+819 DVRNGVNEHL
-829 TDTFTDYKFVET
+829 TDTFIDYKFIET

-862 KDDVLILSPFNKGEV
+862 KDDVLILSPFNKGDV

-896 KVGHTVNNVPIYF
+896 KVGHTVNDVPIYF

-919 NEYAMPLADDDTA
+919 NEYAMPLVDDDTA

-966 KAHIK
+966 KVHIK
-971 NTLLSYCCS
+971 NTLLAYAIS
-980 IHSVQGSQAKAVIV
+980 IHSCQGSQAKAVIV
-994 VIDRSHANLLSRNLI
+994 AIDRSHVRMLSRNLC
-1009 YTSVSRAQD
+1009 YTAVSRAQER
-1018 KLVLIGDEAAIQEG
+1018 LILIGDEAAIQEG
-1032 LKVQEEKERNTALRE
+1032 LRVQEEKIRDTGLKE
-1047 MLLDKLTES
+1047 MLIR